1 MVVTYYYYLRCVFAY
16 WLQVDTVA
24 EFKGWTDSFLRE
36 IERLGREKL
45 EYITVTSYSEQVET
59 HFTTT
64 VEDEQHPITGK
75 TSLVVTYCLNVCIY

>member
-1 MVVTYYYYLRCVFAY
+1 M
-16 WLQVDTVA
+16 DTVA

-75 TSLVVTYCLNVCIY
+75 TSSHILRAFHHIFSICVFSKES

>member
-1 MVVTYYYYLRCVFAY
+1 MRTWYT
-16 WLQVDTVA
+16 QVDTVA

-64 VEDEQHPITGK
+64 VDEFNDNSGSNPHMYLSQLFLI
-75 TSLVVTYCLNVCIY
+75 SFA

>member
-1 MVVTYYYYLRCVFAY
+1 M
-16 WLQVDTVA
+16 DTVA

-45 EYITVTSYSEQVET
+45 EYIPVTSNSEQVET

-75 TSLVVTYCLNVCIY
+75 TSSHIFESI